1 MFSTQHESV
10 RPPQVRDLLQSASV
24 LALAPGIPMPNHCRD
39 IYDQGY
45 FDACFDP
52 WFRRMG
58 QLLNGTCMKPPEPLV
73 MGLERVKKCYAGHW
87 FTFTDG
93 VGALTDFTHKV
104 VTHLMVDYLMEFA
117 PNYPDQALFSTLEYG
132 VDFQTTGLEPM
143 LVLQAHSNSMLQ
155 VEEKIMCDLK
165 RRTGMGWYAECSS
178 VPLWPMRSSRIQ
190 ARARPTD
197 PDRPR
202 QLVNAS
208 APHIQPTQA
217 TCRLSGSPGRL
228 S

>member
-1 MFSTQHESV
+1 
-10 RPPQVRDLLQSASV
+10 
-24 LALAPGIPMPNHCRD
+24 MPNHCRD

-58 QLLNGTCMKPPEPLV
+58 QWLNGTCMKPPEPLV

-93 VGALTDFTHKV
+93 VGVLTDFTHKV
-104 VTHLMVDYLMEFA
+104 VTHLMVDYIMEFA
-117 PNYPDQALFSTLEYG
+117 PDYPDQALFSTLEYG

-155 VEEKIMCDLK
+155 VEEKIMGDLK
-165 RRTGMGWYAECSS
+165 RRTGMDGMQNAAQCRFGLCDPSESRHVRGPLTRSGLDSS
-178 VPLWPMRSSRIQ
+178 STQVLRSTTRISR
-190 ARARPTD
+190 
-197 PDRPR
+197 
-202 QLVNAS
+202 L
-208 APHIQPTQA
+208 
-217 TCRLSGSPGRL
+217 
-228 S
+228 